1 MGYAFSHNFVIQPKF
16 YETKQSFKH
25 YIFNYENTSE
35 DENFKYYI
43 SFIERKKGYI
53 FGIKKISNKVF
64 EKINFKVIGMN
75 IIDPKYNDGN
85 NDIYFK
91 MSKKD
96 EEKIFNL
103 RLNPDSELCDY
114 FINY

>member
-1 MGYAFSHNFVIQPKF
+1 
-16 YETKQSFKH
+16 
-25 YIFNYENTSE
+25 
-35 DENFKYYI
+35 
-43 SFIERKKGYI
+43 
-53 FGIKKISNKVF
+53 
-64 EKINFKVIGMN
+64 MN